1 MIKAGSLNRRKNT
14 GLMLFLHILKSW
26 ERRSRWRNKNTMK
39 MLKDKTLNESMN
51 EKSGTFGLVMDGLR
65 QDL

>member
-1 MIKAGSLNRRKNT
+1 
-14 GLMLFLHILKSW
+14 
-26 ERRSRWRNKNTMK
+26 MK